1 MANWSAPSTPSFQRR
16 YVSRSRSRRC
26 RPAGGFYNVKTRTV
40 TVAEA
45 LLTEDSRPPA
55 VGLVHE
61 LRHAADLDQ
70 VVGGLRSRDC
80 LDWEA
85 RAFEAQ
91 AIVARAFWPHQ
102 LPEATD
108 WERGISMTVRMYEQ
122 GGIDAIR
129 AWLEQNQEYE
139 RMCAPWSA

>member
-1 MANWSAPSTPSFQRR
+1 MPPR
-16 YVSRSRSRRC
+16 
-26 RPAGGFYNVKTRTV
+26 AGGFYHVKARTLA
-40 TVAEA
+40 VAEA
-45 LLTEDSRPPA
+45 LLAEDPRLLA

-70 VVGGLRSRDC
+70 VAGGLLSRDC

-91 AIVARAFWPHQ
+91 AIVSRAFWPDQ

-108 WERGISMTVRMYEQ
+108 WERGIAMTVRMYEQ

-129 AWLEQNQEYE
+129 AWLGQNQEYE
-139 RMCAPWSA
+139 RLCAPWRA